1 MKHHDLPFSSL
12 LEVKV
17 DPNCT
22 SALVGFMP
30 ALRMASPKWDAF
42 IFPLSWSAHRK
53 GSIRVQG
60 APTST
65 TGSINVNHTYLKQ
78 CMCQK
83 PPRK

>member
-1 MKHHDLPFSSL
+1 MKHHDLPFFSP
-12 LEVKV
+12 LEAKV

-42 IFPLSWSAHRK
+42 TFPLSWSAHRK

-60 APTST
+60 AHTST
-65 TGSINVNHTYLKQ
+65 IGSINVNHTYLT
-78 CMCQK
+78 
-83 PPRK
+83 